1 MSCEIINAEL
11 AKMEQKQKELTENT
25 KISRF
30 FVVIPFIGSF
40 VPSKSY
46 NKLCELVEITAEIK
60 AVKSL
65 IKRANL
71 NDARFVAKVFELMD
85 AEEEAV
91 NRMYEHTSSD
101 LGRHFSGLGIGIT
114 DGMDFGDDPNCKYYV
129 NFALRAF
136 AETLTEE
143 QKTALQCFRP
153 ARGF

>member
-11 AKMEQKQKELTENT
+11 ARLEEKQKELTENT

-40 VPSKSY
+40 VPSNSY
-46 NKLCELVEITAEIK
+46 NKLGKLIEVTDEIK

-71 NDARFVAKVFELMD
+71 NDETFVAKVFDLMD
-85 AEEEAV
+85 DEEVAV
-91 NRMYEHTSSD
+91 NRMFEHTSSD
-101 LGRHFSGLGIGIT
+101 LGRHFSGLGIGM

-136 AETLTEE
+136 SETLSEQ
-143 QKTALQCFRP
+143 QKTALTHFRP

>member
-11 AKMEQKQKELTENT
+11 AKLEAKQKELTENT
-25 KISRF
+25 KTSRF
-30 FVVIPFIGSF
+30 FVVIPFIRVF

-46 NKLCELVEITAEIK
+46 NKLGELIEVTDEIK

-65 IKRANL
+65 VKRANL
-71 NDARFVAKVFELMD
+71 NDETFVAKVFELMD

-114 DGMDFGDDPNCKYYV
+114 DGMVFGDDPNCKYYV

-136 AETLTEE
+136 SETLSEQ
-143 QKTALQCFRP
+143 QKTALTHFRP